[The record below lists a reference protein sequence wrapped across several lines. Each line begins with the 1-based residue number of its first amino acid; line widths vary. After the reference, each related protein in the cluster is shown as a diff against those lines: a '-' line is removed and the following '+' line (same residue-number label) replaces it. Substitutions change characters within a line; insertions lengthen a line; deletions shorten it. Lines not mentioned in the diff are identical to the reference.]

1 MSYVNSLVKTYLHPP
16 IQYRFSYSKLVDD
29 SSPSKPSKVISH
41 FSSPSYYGSTSRNNN
56 MTSSPS
62 FAPSSPSCCLSQW
75 RTIMIVVLPIVFSP
89 VAIFWDDAD
98 KPDAGRMA
106 YCSLL
111 MASFWI
117 LELVPLAITGI
128 LPVFLYPVLG
138 VLSAKKTCGAYFNEV
153 QFIIMG
159 GLIIAIAV
167 EKSR

>member
-1 MSYVNSLVKTYLHPP
+1 M
-16 IQYRFSYSKLVDD
+16 
-29 SSPSKPSKVISH
+29 
-41 FSSPSYYGSTSRNNN
+41 
-56 MTSSPS
+56 
-62 FAPSSPSCCLSQW
+62 
-75 RTIMIVVLPIVFSP
+75 MIVLVPLLLSPI
-89 VAIFWDDAD
+89 ALCWDDPA

-128 LPVFLYPVLG
+128 LPVFLFPALG
-138 VLSAKKTCGAYFNEV
+138 VLSAKRTCGAYFNEV